1 MRRIPYGLSADLPVV
16 PRWDLLSLSCCRLL
30 KYQVELDLTNCEM
43 VVLLNIL
50 HFEAGESR
58 EPIGQVQV
66 AAMMA

>member
-1 MRRIPYGLSADLPVV
+1 
-16 PRWDLLSLSCCRLL
+16 
-30 KYQVELDLTNCEM
+30 M

>member
-1 MRRIPYGLSADLPVV
+1 MV